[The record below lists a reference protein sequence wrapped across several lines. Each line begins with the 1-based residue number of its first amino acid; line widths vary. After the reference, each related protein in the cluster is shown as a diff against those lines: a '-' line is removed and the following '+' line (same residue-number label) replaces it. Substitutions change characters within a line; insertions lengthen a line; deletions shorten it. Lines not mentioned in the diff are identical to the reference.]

1 MALQSR
7 RLEYDADRVARVRAR
22 AAAAWESARVVAAAR
37 VAAARVMAGTVAVR
51 KEAARGRAGAA
62 PGATERAMAAEGEM
76 IQ

>member
-7 RLEYDADRVARVRAR
+7 RLEYDADRAARVRAR

-51 KEAARGRAGAA
+51 KEAARGTGAA